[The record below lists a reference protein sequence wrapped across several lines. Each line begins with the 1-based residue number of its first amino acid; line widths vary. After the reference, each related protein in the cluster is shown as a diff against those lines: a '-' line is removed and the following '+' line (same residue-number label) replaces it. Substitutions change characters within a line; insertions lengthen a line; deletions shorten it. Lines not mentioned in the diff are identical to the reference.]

1 MSRLARSLLL
11 AAMLAAMNLAAMTAV
26 AHAHT
31 SNDPASTRHRALG
44 RVGFLATDQPSGQAD
59 ATVRRLLAKERSTIP
74 DPAPAH
80 PRLLL
85 DEERSSLLN
94 LPDAAPAQATSPV
107 RPAPSSGQA
116 GWRILALGV
125 LAAVLALV
133 AAAVAVMAARRA
145 HRSQRAGQTA

>member
-1 MSRLARSLLL
+1 MSKLARPLMLVAVL
-11 AAMLAAMNLAAMTAV
+11 AAVNLAAMTAV

-31 SNDPASTRHRALG
+31 SNDSARTRHRAAG
-44 RVGFLATDQPSGQAD
+44 RAELLATGHPSGQAD
-59 ATVRRLLAKERSTIP
+59 ATVRRLLAKERFAIP
-74 DPAPAH
+74 DTAPAR

-94 LPDAAPAQATSPV
+94 LPDATPAQATSPV
-107 RPAPSSGQA
+107 RPAPPSGQA

-133 AAAVAVMAARRA
+133 AAVAVTAARRT
-145 HRSQRAGQTA
+145 HRSQRTGQTA

>member
-1 MSRLARSLLL
+1 MSKLVRPLMLV
-11 AAMLAAMNLAAMTAV
+11 AMLAAMNLAAMTAV
-26 AHAHT
+26 AHART
-31 SNDPASTRHRALG
+31 A
-44 RVGFLATDQPSGQAD
+44 DQPSGQAD
-59 ATVRRLLAKERSTIP
+59 ATVRRLLAREWSTIP
-74 DPAPAH
+74 NEAPAH

-94 LPDAAPAQATSPV
+94 LPNAAPAQTTSPV

-125 LAAVLALV
+125 LATILALV
-133 AAAVAVMAARRA
+133 AAVAVMAARRI